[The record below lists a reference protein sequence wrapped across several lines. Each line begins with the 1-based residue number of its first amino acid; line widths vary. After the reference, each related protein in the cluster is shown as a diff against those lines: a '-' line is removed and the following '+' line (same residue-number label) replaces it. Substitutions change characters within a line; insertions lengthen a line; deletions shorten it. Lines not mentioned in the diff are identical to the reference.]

1 MLSII
6 ATRRDAKHHS
16 DAELRFLTKG
26 AADGSIPDYQLS
38 AWLMAA
44 YLNPLGDEET
54 VALTLAMADSGE
66 RMDLTGLPKPWLDKH
81 STGGVGDKA
90 SIIVLPLLA
99 SCGVTLVKMS
109 GRGLG
114 VTGGTLDKLQSIP
127 GFRIDLSPEE
137 MKAQAGRIGLAITG
151 QTPNLAPADK
161 PMYAIRDVTGT
172 VGSIPLLVS
181 SILSKKLAGGAGTI
195 VLDVK
200 NGSGTLTETSR
211 MARALASALSR
222 TAKAC
227 GLTCRIAMTDMNQ
240 PLGSAGNAI
249 EIEEALKILEGKLD
263 NDAIRR
269 TVELILELS
278 GIALEATKIASSREE
293 GRKLAE
299 SKLRSGEALAKAKV
313 WFEAQGGHLEQGLP
327 QAPVRKIVE
336 ANRKGWISQIHSATV
351 GYAVIDLGGGRHKK
365 EDAIDPSVGIEIPI
379 CIGSHVEK
387 GQPLFIVHAAS
398 EDAAEEAAR
407 RVRNGISIAPF
418 KVPAPAIVQSVI
430 D

>member
-38 AWLMAA
+38 AWLMAT
-44 YLNPLGDEET
+44 YLNPLSDEET

-90 SIIVLPLLA
+90 SIIILPLLA

-127 GFRIDLSPEE
+127 GFRIDLSPDE
-137 MKAQAGRIGLAITG
+137 MKDQAARIGLAITG
-151 QTPNLAPADK
+151 HTPNLAPADK

-181 SILSKKLAGGAGTI
+181 SILSKKIAGGAETI

-249 EIEEALKILEGKLD
+249 EIEEALKILEGKWD

-269 TVELILELS
+269 TVELILELA
-278 GIALEATKIASSREE
+278 GIALEATKIAPSREE
-293 GRKLAE
+293 GKKLAE
-299 SKLRSGEALAKAKV
+299 AKLLSGEALAKAKV
-313 WFEAQGGHLEQGLP
+313 WFAAQGGHLEKGLP
-327 QAPVRKIVE
+327 KAPVLKVVE
-336 ANRKGWISQIHSATV
+336 ANRKGWISQIHSATI

-387 GQPLFIVHAAS
+387 GQPLFVVHAAS
-398 EDAAEEAAR
+398 EAAAEEAAR

-418 KVPAPAIVQSVI
+418 EVPAPAIVQSVI
-430 D
+430 